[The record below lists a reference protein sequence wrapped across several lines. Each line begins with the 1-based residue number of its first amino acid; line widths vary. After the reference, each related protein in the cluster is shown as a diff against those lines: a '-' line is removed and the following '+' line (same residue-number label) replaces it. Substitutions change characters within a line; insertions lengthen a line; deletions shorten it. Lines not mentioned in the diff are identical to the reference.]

1 MRLKK
6 IECNAF
12 SSNKIS
18 EQKAAEAFTRQ
29 SSIFDE
35 IYSTNAIIQYK
46 RDRVRKHAE
55 NFLKPGSNIL
65 ELNAGTGEDAIYF
78 AQKGH
83 HVHATDISEGMQTEL
98 KKKRDSAALHSSIST
113 EICSFTELGNLKNKG
128 PYDFI
133 FSNFAGLNCT
143 NELDK
148 VLLSFNSLL
157 KPGGAITLVVMPG
170 FCLWETM
177 LALKGQFKTA
187 FRRFNSKNG
196 VCAHIEGVYFTCW
209 YYTPSYIKKILKN
222 DFKLISVEGLCSIV
236 PPSYMENFPKKHPKL
251 FKWLSKKEEKYKGK
265 FPWKN
270 IGDYFI
276 ISFQKPAA

>member
-1 MRLKK
+1 MS
-6 IECNAF
+6 I

-35 IYSTNAIIQYK
+35 IYSANTIIQYK
-46 RDRVRKHAE
+46 RDRVRTHVE
-55 NFLKPGSNIL
+55 NFLKPNSNIL

-98 KKKRDSAALHSSIST
+98 KKKRDIAGLHSSIST
-113 EICSFTELGNLKNKG
+113 EICSFTELYNLKNKG

-157 KPGGAITLVVMPG
+157 KSGGSITLVVMPN
-170 FCLWETM
+170 FCLWETL
-177 LALKGQFKTA
+177 LACKGNFKTA

-196 VCAHIEGVYFTCW
+196 VRAHVEGVYFTCW
-209 YYTPSYIKKILKN
+209 YYKPSYIENILKN
-222 DFKLISVEGLCSIV
+222 DFELISVEGLCSIV
-236 PPSYMENFPKKHPKL
+236 PPSYIENFTKKYPRL
-251 FKWLSKKEEKYKGK
+251 FKWLCNKEEKYKKK
-265 FPWKN
+265 FPWKS

-276 ISFQKPAA
+276 ISLRKK

>member
-1 MRLKK
+1 MS
-6 IECNAF
+6 I
-12 SSNKIS
+12 SSNKVS

-29 SSIFDE
+29 SSIFDA
-35 IYSTNAIIQYK
+35 IYSSNIIIQYK
-46 RDRVRKHAE
+46 RDRVRKHVE
-55 NFLKPGSNIL
+55 SFLKPNSNIL

-83 HVHATDISEGMQTEL
+83 HVHATDISEGMQHEL
-98 KKKRDSAALHSSIST
+98 KKKRNSGGLHSSIST
-113 EICSFTELGNLKNKG
+113 EICSFTELDNLKDRG
-128 PYDFI
+128 PYDLI

-143 NELDK
+143 GQLDK
-148 VLLSFNSLL
+148 VLLSFNALL

-170 FCLWETM
+170 FCLWETL
-177 LALKGQFKTA
+177 LAFKGNFKTA

-196 VCAHIEGVYFTCW
+196 VRAHIESAYFTCW
-209 YYTPSYIKKILKN
+209 YYTPAYIENIFKN
-222 DFKLISVEGLCSIV
+222 DFELIFVEGLCSIV

-251 FKWLSKKEEKYKGK
+251 FKWLSSKEEKYKSK

-276 ISFQKPAA
+276 ISLNKK